1 MLNIPLPDCDPAGEL
16 WVAPEIL
23 VFFAGV
29 SLKVMFANGLV
40 EDDAAAFKLGDD
52 DDRLGME
59 DCEAVGE
66 GLLPSSLKL
75 DNV

>member
-1 MLNIPLPDCDPAGEL
+1 MLNTPLLDCDPTGEL

-29 SLKVMFANGLV
+29 PLKEIFANGL
-40 EDDAAAFKLGDD
+40 EDDDAAAFKLGDD
-52 DDRLGME
+52 DGRLGVE
-59 DCEAVGE
+59 DCDAVGE